1 MGLLDVIGPVMV
13 GPSSSHTAGACRLA
27 LLARHT
33 LLSPPTQA
41 TLVLHGSFAKTA
53 KGHGT
58 DRALAAGLLGYF
70 PDDLRLPDALELAA
84 REGLELHFQSQD
96 LGDVHPNTVR
106 LELENASEQATL
118 TGSSVG
124 GGLVRV
130 FRTQSFEVAFSGAY
144 HTLMVGHTDQP
155 GAIATVA
162 RLLADDEVNIATL
175 HCARRKRGGEAMM
188 SLEIDRRPSQH
199 VLDYLTRLRVV
210 SWLRILPEVMRGAAP
225 VPPGA
230 QAQVEAEASG

>member
-33 LLSPPTQA
+33 LLNPPTKA
-41 TLVLHGSFAKTA
+41 VLTLHGSFAKTA

-58 DRALAAGLLGYF
+58 DRALAAGLLGFF
-70 PDDLRLPDALELAA
+70 PDDPRIPGALELAP
-84 REGLELHFQSQD
+84 REGLDLVFETKD

-106 LELENASEQATL
+106 IGLENAEEHVQV
-118 TGSSVG
+118 TGSSLG

-130 FRTQSFEVAFSGAY
+130 FRVNDFELSFTGAH
-144 HTLMVGHTDQP
+144 HTLLLEHTDKP
-155 GAIATVA
+155 GVIATVA
-162 RLLADDEVNIATL
+162 RVLADDEVNIATL

-188 SLEIDRRPSQH
+188 SLEIDRRLSQYA
-199 VLDYLTRLRVV
+199 LDYLVRLPVV
-210 SWLRILPEVMRGAAP
+210 RWLRILPQVMG
-225 VPPGA
+225 
-230 QAQVEAEASG
+230 